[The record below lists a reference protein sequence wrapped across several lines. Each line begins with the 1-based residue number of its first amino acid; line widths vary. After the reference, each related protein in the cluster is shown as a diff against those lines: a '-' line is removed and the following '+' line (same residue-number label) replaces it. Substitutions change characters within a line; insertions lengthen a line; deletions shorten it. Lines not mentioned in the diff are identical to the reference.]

1 MKVKALNAG
10 IAALLLSAGAHA
22 DWTLD
27 GEASSFYYVTSKASM
42 VSEVNT
48 FSGLSGG
55 IADDGTAT
63 LEIDLATVNT
73 SIEVRDERMREIVFE
88 VDDYP
93 AASVSVMVDT
103 AALDAMAAG
112 TVETASHT
120 ATVNLHDTSAEFPT
134 ELQIIKLD
142 ADTLIVQLT
151 KPLLVNA
158 SSFGLT
164 DAVEELRSIASLP
177 SINPQVVVDFTL
189 VYNKQ

>member
-1 MKVKALNAG
+1 MKLKALNAG
-10 IAALLLSAGAHA
+10 IAALLLSTGAHA
-22 DWTLD
+22 DWALD
-27 GEASSFYYVTSKASM
+27 NEASSFYYVTSKASM

-55 IADDGTAT
+55 IAADGTAT

-73 SIEVRDERMREIVFE
+73 AIEVRDERMREIVFE
-88 VDDYP
+88 VEEYP
-93 AASVSVMVDT
+93 EASVSVKVDA
-103 AALDAMAAG
+103 AALDAMAPG
-112 TVETASHT
+112 TSSTAAHT
-120 ATVNLHDTSAEFPT
+120 ATVNLHATSAEFPT

-142 ADTLIVQLT
+142 ADTILVQLT